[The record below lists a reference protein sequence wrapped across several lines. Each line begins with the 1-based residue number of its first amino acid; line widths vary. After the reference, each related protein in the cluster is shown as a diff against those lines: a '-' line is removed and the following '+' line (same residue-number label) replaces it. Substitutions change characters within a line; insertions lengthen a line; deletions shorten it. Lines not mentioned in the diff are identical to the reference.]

1 MKLYIT
7 DSGETKRMIVGCND
21 INEGIIRFIKK
32 FYNKI
37 EATDQKF
44 KDGFFIYV
52 CEKGFRPYD
61 PDDSDLEIVKCQVE

>member
-7 DSGETKRMIVGCND
+7 DSSETKRMIVSCSD
-21 INEGIIRFIKK
+21 VYEGGAKFIQK
-32 FYNKI
+32 FYNKV
-37 EATDQKF
+37 ETTDKQH